1 MGLMKTLRNLFLSA
15 LFLSVLTLPAAAQSG
30 FLQYGATVSG
40 DVSAAV
46 PSRLVHF
53 SGQAGDA
60 ISITARGDGL
70 LRVTLLS
77 PSLTQI
83 AVSSAGS
90 QAQISQTLPETGVYH
105 LLVAGVGGASGEF
118 TLLLESAGPASMVLL
133 QPEDGAVL
141 PVTSSLTF
149 AWEPVPGT
157 AAYLIEREAC
167 NAAYTDCAPMVP
179 VTTNQ
184 TSATV
189 EHDDTRPARWRV
201 RPVFVD
207 GTQGPF
213 SEWSAFSF
221 GSPTATPQPET
232 SALVGTAWQ
241 LTSLTAGQPALA
253 DVVARLEFREEGAAV
268 GNSGCNGFSTTY
280 TISGQTISFGA
291 IAASRVF
298 CGPEIATQETAYFAA
313 LQGAS
318 SFVLSGD
325 QLFISYAGQFMTF
338 ARLDA
343 SQVFPT
349 LPPQIMITFA
359 PTATPTTEAIPTLPP
374 QIAITLA
381 PTAAVYEPPMLLEP
395 AEGSEVYTYEVVLD
409 WEIIMRGYDIE
420 LTLCPVNGGA
430 CTQQTEFTNFPPLTV
445 QIPAGN
451 LVTWRVSANTSDGP
465 TGFSAPGTFLRV
477 IHPPPTLLE
486 PAEGS
491 EVYTYEVVLDWEI
504 IMRGYDIELT
514 LCPVNGGACTQ
525 QTEFTNFPPLT
536 VQIPAGNLVTWRVS
550 ANTSDG
556 PTGFSAPGTFLR
568 VIHPPP
574 TLLEPAEGSE
584 VYTYE
589 VVLDWEIIM
598 RGYDIELTLCPV
610 NGGACTQQTEFTNF
624 PPLTVQIPA
633 GNLVTWRVSAN
644 TPDGPTGFSAPGMF
658 THVAEPAA
666 TRDPST
672 IVDTPIP
679 GRVTSTPT
687 TGAIATLPPMI
698 AITLAPTATF
708 TPTATNTPIAM
719 ERVTNTPTFTP
730 TSGITDGD
738 LLLQLGL
745 GVSTLSFELA
755 WPPDPVN
762 YVNIRAVL
770 SDAAVAEPG
779 ITYELRL
786 ECALAAGD
794 NVQWSVFGA
803 PGPSPRSCGDV
814 IPLAFGPNRS
824 YWEMQVLLDRLEG
837 PVTKTLRLVAAP
849 VDAVAPMLPPL
860 DLTLSYDRPA
870 SASGMASFP
879 QGMRDTE
886 VNLFLPSRDPL
897 PAPALFEVTVTCA
910 GRIEP
915 LRWNILNTIDI
926 HQPPGFDSGPHMC
939 GVMVP
944 FAYSQPETVPYI
956 SVWYD
961 WPAAQSSANF
971 TVTVRHVRPAPSAT
985 PSPTPEPERP
995 SETPPSETA
1004 RPTDIPIAAPD
1015 RDFAIRVN
1023 AAEGARFSDDISHP
1037 DGDTSDLISVTLDPL
1052 PQRGETF
1059 MQFTLECTGVGV
1071 EAVRWQVRGISSELS
1086 CGALARVPFSS
1097 SASQQTVVVTL
1108 ERSAQQSYVAY
1119 TLSITPP

>member
-409 WEIIMRGYDIE
+409 WAMVGRGYDIE

-491 EVYTYEVVLDWEI
+491 EVYTYEVVLDWA
-504 IMRGYDIELT
+504 MVG
-514 LCPVNGGACTQ
+514 
-525 QTEFTNFPPLT
+525 
-536 VQIPAGNLVTWRVS
+536 
-550 ANTSDG
+550 
-556 PTGFSAPGTFLR
+556 
-568 VIHPPP
+568 
-574 TLLEPAEGSE
+574 
-584 VYTYE
+584 
-589 VVLDWEIIM
+589 